1 MKTFTSGAS
10 VNDPEIPELYCDG
23 VQVGLSP
30 FTAIFSL
37 TMQPAGQTG
46 AMAPLKVA
54 NVRMS
59 LEHAKVL
66 AIMLR
71 KQIKSFEAQMGVDI
85 QLHPQLYQQLGLSRQ
100 EDW

>member
-1 MKTFTSGAS
+1 MD
-10 VNDPEIPELYCDG
+10 VPEFYCDG
-23 VQVGLSP
+23 TQIGLSA
-30 FTAIFSL
+30 FTATFSL

-46 AMAPLKVA
+46 TMAPIKVA

-71 KQIKSFEAQMGVDI
+71 KQLKKYEGQTGVDI
-85 QLHPQLYQQLGLSRQ
+85 QLPQQVYQQLGISKQ